1 MLLSSRIT
9 QDVVLKYDKV
19 PKEQGRQQG
28 KNCILASDYKNYS
41 FSQVQH
47 QKIQDKK
54 KGLTLLRKA
63 TAHFQPKL
71 FTTRS
76 RIYGSCTARQRIK
89 PFYLLASAKYFSSV
103 LNLIN
108 TSSHI

>member
-1 MLLSSRIT
+1 
-9 QDVVLKYDKV
+9 V

-28 KNCILASDYKNYS
+28 KNCIASDSTKTTHFLRFNTRRS
-41 FSQVQH
+41 
-47 QKIQDKK
+47 KIK

-63 TAHFQPKL
+63 ATHFQPKL

-76 RIYGSCTARQRIK
+76 RIYGSCIARQRIK

-103 LNLIN
+103 LNLIS